1 VPRFQRTQVVPRPRS
16 EVFAF
21 FADAAN
27 LEALTPGFLS
37 FHILTP
43 LPIEMK
49 AGALIEYELALYRIP
64 IRWKTLIETFEPET
78 HFVDVQLRGPYRT
91 WRHLHTFRDHPQGT
105 EIVDEVEYSLP
116 LRPFSG
122 IALPLVKR
130 QLRAIFDFRAQA
142 VTERF
147 GAA

>member
-1 VPRFQRTQVVPRPRS
+1 MPRLERTQVVPRPRS

-27 LEALTPGFLS
+27 LEALTPKFLS

-49 AGALIEYELALYRIP
+49 AGALIEYQLSLYRVP
-64 IRWKTLIETFEPET
+64 IRWKTLIEVFEPET
-78 HFVDVQLRGPYRT
+78 RFVDVQLRGPYRT
-91 WRHLHTFRDHPQGT
+91 WRHLHTFRDHAEGT
-105 EIVDEVEYSLP
+105 EIIDEVDYALP
-116 LRPFSG
+116 LRPFSA

-130 QLRAIFDFRAQA
+130 QLRAIFDFRARA
-142 VTERF
+142 VAERF
-147 GAA
+147 G